1 MILSLNNAQSIKNYL
16 ICLFLKLKEILK
28 QKNEELAPILAKVKQ
43 ELEKERE
50 EVITVKLAHEII
62 TIKPLPY

>member
-1 MILSLNNAQSIKNYL
+1 VEDRNPIPSMFLSLNNAQSQLKINL

-43 ELEKERE
+43 ELEKYKR
-50 EVITVKLAHEII
+50 
-62 TIKPLPY
+62 